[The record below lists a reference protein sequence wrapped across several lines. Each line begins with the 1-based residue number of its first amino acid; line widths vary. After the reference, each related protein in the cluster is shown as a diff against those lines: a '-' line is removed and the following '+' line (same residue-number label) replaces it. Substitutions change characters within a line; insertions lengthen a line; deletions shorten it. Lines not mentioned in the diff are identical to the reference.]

1 MSPWSIGMSRFPG
14 RSWQTNARLWRPSLV
29 LGTRARTTAADPL
42 QPFTFSNNGPS
53 TNEPIP
59 RCANVAASLNHLIR
73 PLQKRLRDGQTE
85 RLRGLEV
92 DHELE
97 PCPAP
102 QLGDGR
108 EALVG
113 EIVAN
118 TARPAK
124 RLRSSSPPPKVI
136 GSDERIGLR
145 VS

>member
-85 RLRGLEV
+85 RLRGPEV

-108 EALVG
+108 EAHG
-113 EIVAN
+113 RRNRSERC
-118 TARPAK
+118 TARQAAAK
-124 RLRSSSPPPKVI
+124 QLAAPQ
-136 GSDERIGLR
+136 GCWERR
-145 VS
+145 ASW